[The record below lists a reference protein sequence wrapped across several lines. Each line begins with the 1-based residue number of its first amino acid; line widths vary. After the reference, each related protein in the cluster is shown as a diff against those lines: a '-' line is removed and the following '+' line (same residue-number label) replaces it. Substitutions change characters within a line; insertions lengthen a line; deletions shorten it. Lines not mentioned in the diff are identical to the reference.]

1 MDDHPY
7 LGYNHEMKITRTPI
21 AWIGSSKKDYT
32 AFPDDVQD
40 VMGFAL
46 DGVQCGLTPS
56 ISKHLKGL
64 GNGVYELSDDH
75 KGDTYRAV
83 YVVKFKDIVYVLH
96 AFQKKSKK
104 GVTTPKKDIDLV
116 KRRLKV
122 AGEDY
127 ALKIKED

>member
-7 LGYNHEMKITRTPI
+7 KCYNYAVNTTRTPI

-46 DGVQCGLTPS
+46 DSVQCGLTPP
-56 ISKHLKGL
+56 IAKHLKGL
-64 GNGVYELSDDH
+64 RSGVYELIDDH

-104 GVTTPKKDIDLV
+104 GIATPKTDIDLIR
-116 KRRLKV
+116 KRLKV
-122 AGEDY
+122 AGDDH
-127 ALKIKED
+127 AVRIKEN